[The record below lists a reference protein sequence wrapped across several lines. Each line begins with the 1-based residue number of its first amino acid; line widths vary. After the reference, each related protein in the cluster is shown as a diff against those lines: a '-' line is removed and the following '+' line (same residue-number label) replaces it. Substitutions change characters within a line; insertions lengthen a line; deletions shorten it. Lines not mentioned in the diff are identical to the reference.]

1 MMDREYCTT
10 RREGNI
16 LVVTMN
22 RPEVYNAIHAPM
34 HHEMSRIWDGFA
46 ADPDLWVAVLTGAGS
61 KAFSAGNDLKYT
73 AQGGQMKAPDT
84 GFAGLT
90 MRLNLEKPLIA
101 AVNGFALGG
110 GFETA
115 LCCDILLAAETARF
129 GLPEVKVG
137 FFAAA
142 GGIQRLSRQIG
153 RKHAVEMILTGRQVD
168 TEEGYRLG
176 FVNETL
182 PADRLMERAMEVAR
196 EICAV
201 SPSSI
206 RASLRVLRAMD
217 DLDNLRA
224 SLLYGRQTMA
234 ELRETEDFREGVN
247 AFVEKRRPEWRNR

>member
-1 MMDREYCTT
+1 MTNLKFCTV

-34 HHEMSRIWDGFA
+34 HHEMSRIWDSFA
-46 ADPDLWVAVLTGAGS
+46 ADPELWVAVLTGAGD
-61 KAFSAGNDLKYT
+61 KAFSAGNDLKYI
-73 AQGGQMKAPDT
+73 AQGGQTKGPDT

-90 MRLNLEKPLIA
+90 MRLNLEKPIIA

-129 GLPEVKVG
+129 ALPEVKVG

-142 GGIQRLSRQIG
+142 GGIQRLSREIG
-153 RKHAVEMILTGRQVD
+153 RKQAIAMILTGRQVSA
-168 TEEGYRLG
+168 EEGHRLG
-176 FVNETL
+176 FVNEVL
-182 PADRLMERAMEVAR
+182 PSDQLMERAMEVAR
-196 EICAV
+196 EIVAV

-224 SLLYGRQTMA
+224 SLLYSRHTMA
-234 ELRETEDFREGVN
+234 ELRETEDFREGVA
-247 AFVEKRRPEWRNR
+247 AFAEKRKPEWKNR

>member
-1 MMDREYCTT
+1 MMDLEFCTT

-22 RPEVYNAIHAPM
+22 RPEVYNAMHAPM

-46 ADPDLWVAVLTGAGS
+46 ADPELWVAVLTGAGS

-73 AQGGQMKAPDT
+73 AQGGQMKLPDT
-84 GFAGLT
+84 GFAGLS
-90 MRLNLEKPLIA
+90 MRLNLEKPIIA

-153 RKHAVEMILTGRQVD
+153 RKHAVEMILTGRHVSA
-168 TEEGYRLG
+168 EEGYRLG
-176 FVNETL
+176 FVNEVL
-182 PADRLMERAMEVAR
+182 PGDRLMERALEVAH

-201 SPSSI
+201 SPSSV

-234 ELRETEDFREGVN
+234 DLRETEDFREGVN
-247 AFVEKRRPEWRNR
+247 AFVEKRMPEWKNR

>member
-1 MMDREYCTT
+1 MTDLEFCTV

-46 ADPDLWVAVLTGAGS
+46 ADPELWVAVLTGTGD
-61 KAFSAGNDLKYT
+61 KAFSAGNDLKYI
-73 AQGGQMKAPDT
+73 AQGGQAKGPDT

-90 MRLNLEKPLIA
+90 MRLNLEKPIIA

-129 GLPEVKVG
+129 ALPEVKVG

-142 GGIQRLSRQIG
+142 GGIQRLSREIG
-153 RKHAVEMILTGRQVD
+153 RKQAIAMILTGRQVSA
-168 TEEGYRLG
+168 EEGHRLG
-176 FVNETL
+176 FVNEVL
-182 PADRLMERAMEVAR
+182 PSDQLMERAMEVAR
-196 EICAV
+196 EIVAV

-224 SLLYGRQTMA
+224 SLLYSRHTMA
-234 ELRETEDFREGVN
+234 ELRETEDFREGVA
-247 AFVEKRRPEWRNR
+247 AFAEKRKPEWKNR